1 MAVNNLTMTV
11 RPRANTSRQCSAQ
24 SVQIHRIAVVSYD
37 DPVYAGKAHWEEE
50 IRGFSAWR
58 RASLVTQVPVAC

>member
-11 RPRANTSRQCSAQ
+11 RRRANTSRQCSAQ

-37 DPVYAGKAHWEEE
+37 DPVYAGKAHSEEE
-50 IRGFSAWR
+50 LRGFSACVTGHAGAR
-58 RASLVTQVPVAC
+58 RM